1 MWDEMEYKDVKS
13 KLEAK
18 CKDNFVSEYRVYHSF
33 DNVYIHIKEKT
44 LEAKVIVLFIDY
56 LKVVD
61 IINSKIDLIK
71 YEDII
76 NIYWGRLNEHKTDKK
91 RLGKIANFYKWYY
104 LYK

>member
-1 MWDEMEYKDVKS
+1 MEYKDVKS

-76 NIYWGRLNEHKTDKK
+76 NIYWGRLNEPKRNNRKFK
-91 RLGKIANFYKWYY
+91 RLP
-104 LYK
+104 